1 MAVNCK
7 ITSNSQVI
15 YPLLPIEREDVLFVE
30 DRRQLN
36 STLRRVYRGTKKRLR
51 YSLTD
56 ATEAERTTWI
66 TAHPLNTSYSH
77 TDEQGTTRTVV
88 TIARVDSLS
97 RTVPAVEGGTNTTG
111 PGFYDLSVEVEEV

>member
-15 YPLLPIEREDVLFVE
+15 YPELPIERQDILIVD

-36 STLRRVYRGTKKRLR
+36 GTLRRAYRGVKKRMS
-51 YSLTD
+51 YILTG
-56 ATEAERTTWI
+56 ATETERATWI
-66 TAHPLNTSYSH
+66 TAHPLNASYSH

-88 TIARVDSLS
+88 TVARTDSLS
-97 RTVPAVEGGTNTTG
+97 RTQPAVEGGTNTTG